1 MFNMKYL
8 IIYLIVIN
16 IVTFIVYGV
25 DKAAAKAHKR
35 RIRISTLLLLAAIG
49 GSLGALLG
57 MMIFRHK
64 TKKWYF
70 VFPVPFMLLVQSV
83 LVVFVYYF
91 FLR

>member
-1 MFNMKYL
+1 MVIMKYL
-8 IIYLIVIN
+8 VIYLIVIN
-16 IVTFIVYGV
+16 ILTFIVYGI

-35 RIRISTLLLLAAIG
+35 RVRISTLLLLAAIG

-57 MMIFRHK
+57 MSIFRHK

-70 VFPVPFMLLVQSV
+70 VFPVPLMLVAQAV
-83 LVVFVYYF
+83 IIVIVYYF

>member
-1 MFNMKYL
+1 MFTMKYL
-8 IIYLIVIN
+8 FIYLIVIN

-35 RIRISTLLLLAAIG
+35 RIRISTLLILATIG

-57 MMIFRHK
+57 MFIFRHK

-70 VFPVPFMLLVQSV
+70 VLPVPLMLIIQTLIVV
-83 LVVFVYYF
+83 LLSLH
-91 FLR
+91 FLG

>member
-1 MFNMKYL
+1 MFTMKYL
-8 IIYLIVIN
+8 FIYLIVIN

-35 RIRISTLLLLAAIG
+35 RIRISTLLILAAIG

-57 MMIFRHK
+57 MFIFRHK

-70 VFPVPFMLLVQSV
+70 VLPVPLMLIIQTLIVV
-83 LVVFVYYF
+83 LLSLH
-91 FLR
+91 FLG